1 MLSRPFWIKNNT
13 FIFFFYFFSDHFSL
27 KVVLFNSKIYFV
39 HISIPEFERKE
50 RRSSKNKSEITLTKK
65 IKFGIKI
72 FLLKIVVSFKCFL
85 PFILSEKIRL
95 RLKIIFLIEFCVF
108 ELIWIFLDEE

>member
-1 MLSRPFWIKNNT
+1 VRKKYIPFFFFSYYVVKA
-13 FIFFFYFFSDHFSL
+13 FLDKKQYLHFFFYFFSDHFSL

-85 PFILSEKIRL
+85 PFILSEK
-95 RLKIIFLIEFCVF
+95 
-108 ELIWIFLDEE
+108 LD